1 MNENIV
7 FRGNNNNDTSSVGD
21 DLLRVLPSILLG
33 VALVGFS
40 HRLYQRK
47 KFIEKIERLPGP
59 PLDAPDENPWLGH
72 LAPLLATRGQIPNF
86 PSTPLSLPLI
96 HNLCKIYPDIFRFW
110 VFGPFRVFFA
120 RPSIVVTDPNLIQ
133 QLLLDRTK
141 ASKLI
146 KERRVYH
153 IMDALVGNSILSLSD
168 GPKWKHQRK
177 IITPAFSQTFLEDAN
192 KTVAHLLYS
201 EAFPSLEREG
211 GTTEVLEWSTRVASE
226 VLGLVGF
233 SRSFDGFPDAS
244 SSDPQKTVSLF
255 DNFNSLLK
263 TMYHRVLSPPFIE
276 WLPTKENWEFAKAR
290 SQLNNI
296 ISRIVRERL
305 VEEDQFDT
313 ATASTSATAEKD
325 GIRFKKHKDLLSYMM
340 LKDEDGSRLSH
351 QELFGNVRMFLFA
364 GHDTSAATLAYA
376 LWELASHSEMQERL
390 HQEVDEMF
398 SKEPPPDSDDFM
410 VIPAYKKI
418 MQLQYLDAVVKETLR
433 LHPPAAI
440 AREVI
445 EDITLEKE
453 GGQTYTIPEGAS
465 IYIIP
470 YYTQRLEPYFE
481 NPDDF
486 RPERFLN
493 ADGSISSNAMRNP
506 SYYPF
511 SIGPRNCVGQP
522 LATMELKTVLV
533 HLIHRFVIRPNSKS
547 TAPLP
552 VMLMNVKPH
561 EVLLDFQ
568 NRFDR

>member
-7 FRGNNNNDTSSVGD
+7 FRRSNNSNTSSVGD
-21 DLLRVLPSILLG
+21 DLLRMLPSIPLA

-40 HRLYQRK
+40 HWLYQRK

-59 PLDAPDENPWLGH
+59 PLDAPGENPWLGH
-72 LAPLLATRGQIPNF
+72 IAPILATRGQIPNF
-86 PSTPLSLPLI
+86 PSVPQSLPFF
-96 HNLCKIYPDIFRFW
+96 HNLCKSYPDIWRFW
-110 VFGPFRVFFA
+110 RFGPYRVFFA
-120 RPSIVVTDPNLIQ
+120 RPSIIVTDPNLIQ

-153 IMDALVGNSILSLSD
+153 IADALVGNSILSLSD

-177 IITPAFSQTFLEDAN
+177 IITPAFSQAFLEDAN
-192 KTVAHLLYS
+192 ETVAHLLYS
-201 EAFPSLEREG
+201 QAFPWLEREG

-233 SRSFDGFPDAS
+233 SRSFDGFADDS
-244 SSDPQKTVSLF
+244 SSDLQKTVSLF
-255 DNFNSLLK
+255 DNFNCLLK
-263 TMYHRVLSPPFIE
+263 TMYHRATSPPFIE

-305 VEEDQFDT
+305 VEEDQLDT
-313 ATASTSATAEKD
+313 STTSTSATDEKD
-325 GIRFKKHKDLLSYMM
+325 GIRSKKRKDLLSYMM

-390 HQEVDEMF
+390 RQEVDEMF
-398 SKEPPPDSDDFM
+398 SKEPPPGSDDFM

-433 LHPPAAI
+433 LHPPAVL

-445 EDITLEKE
+445 EDITLEKD
-453 GGQTYTIPEGAS
+453 GGQTYTIPKGVS
-465 IYIIP
+465 LYVFP
-470 YYTQRLEPYFE
+470 YYTQRLEPYFDHPE
-481 NPDDF
+481 DF

-493 ADGSISSNAMRNP
+493 ADGSVSSIAMRNP
-506 SYYPF
+506 GYYPF

-533 HLIHRFVIRPNSKS
+533 HLIRRFVIKPNSKS

-552 VMLMNVKPH
+552 VLLMTVKPH